1 MQCYHIS
8 PNGHPNPY
16 EGEEVCAYRFLNDGN
31 GVPHYNTRAEADE
44 AAERISA
51 EAILK
56 GKAPAERST
65 LTKEQVSLIPEHDAA
80 AYAADSHAR
89 IDYAVLKNE
98 PVDKLYADDV
108 ATSVSE
114 PTHVSTTPLGLWENV
129 ETTTIMG
136 IAKISQAGLGSS
148 ASANAERA
156 KNIFDAHKRNKT
168 NSQTTAAVVATDKK
182 YPSYDQ
188 LSKNKAQYLKR
199 IEGIGEERYIGC
211 ANTAYSH
218 YIYNHNKALARQ
230 TGVLLERLMTASHL
244 PESLRSSHALDEDTQ
259 VAIRQAVASALQNH
273 PEYQVWLQSNETDID
288 DDGVAYP
295 RTAQQMRELLD
306 ACASKPTEFGYL
318 IINPNL
324 NDVGNSTEELERL
337 LIVAEAYPPERTPRQ
352 AVIAQAP
359 ARNEDLKE
367 DIKALEWNDIISHS
381 YMTMAEQ
388 ERRRKFSSS
397 SYAHYH
403 NEMFRDLGEREA
415 MRNVSPGDIVCRPNL
430 TTGGNQYAVVL
441 ETTDDGVLYQ
451 TVASYSSDNSPVLTN
466 ADRAVGLYRAGAS
479 KTETPIGFTAY
490 PETIAVEDYEGWVA
504 W

>member
-8 PNGHPNPY
+8 PNGRSNSCK
-16 EGEEVCAYRFLNDGN
+16 GRDVCAYRHLNDGN
-31 GVPHYNTRAEADE
+31 GVPHYDTRAEADE

-51 EAILK
+51 EAVLK
-56 GKAPAERST
+56 GKVPAERST

-89 IDYAVLKNE
+89 IDYAVMKNE
-98 PVDKLYADDV
+98 PVDKLYADDT

-114 PTHVSTTPLGLWENV
+114 PTYVSTTPLELWENV

-136 IAKISQAGLGSS
+136 IAKVGQAGLGSS
-148 ASANAERA
+148 SSANAERA
-156 KNIFDAHKRNKT
+156 KSIFDAHKRDKT
-168 NSQTTAAVVATDKK
+168 NSQTTAAVVAADKK
-182 YPSYDQ
+182 HPSYEQ
-188 LSKNKAQYLKR
+188 LAKHKSQYLKR
-199 IEGIGEERYIGC
+199 IKGIGEERYIGY

-244 PESLRSSHALDEDTQ
+244 PESLRSAYVLDEDTQ

-273 PEYQVWLQSNETDID
+273 PEYQVWLQSNETDVD
-288 DDGVAYP
+288 EDGVAYP

-306 ACASKPTEFGYL
+306 ACSSKPTEFGYL

-324 NDVGNSTEELERL
+324 NNVGTSTPELEEL
-337 LIVAEAYPPERTPRQ
+337 LIVAETFPPERTPRQ
-352 AVIAQAP
+352 MVIAQAP
-359 ARNEDLKE
+359 ARDEELKE

-381 YMTMAEQ
+381 YMSMAEQ
-388 ERRRKFSSS
+388 ERRRKFTSS

-415 MRNVSPGDIVCRPNL
+415 LRNIAPGDIVCRPNHS
-430 TTGGNQYAVVL
+430 TGGQQYAVVL
-441 ETTDDGVLYQ
+441 ETTEDGVLYQ
-451 TVASYSSDNSPVLTN
+451 TVASYNSDNSPVLSN
-466 ADRAVGLYRAGAS
+466 ADRALGLYRAGAS

-490 PETIAVEDYEGWVA
+490 PDTIAVEDYEGWVA